1 MILNKNYP
9 YLIIVFLLLIPAIYS
24 CQKEQK
30 DRVESPSREVLSG
43 GTHTDNQIAELLA
56 SVDMRH
62 FTSPAMAP
70 DFELNSVQGERVS
83 LAQYRGKVVLL
94 SFWATW

>member
-1 MILNKNYP
+1 MTSTNKYL
-9 YLIIVFLLLIPAIYS
+9 YLIFMLLLLIPG

-30 DRVESPSREVLSG
+30 NRTESPSKKVLSG
-43 GTHTDNQIAELLA
+43 EAHTNINIADLLA
-56 SVDMRH
+56 SVDMHH
-62 FTSPAMAP
+62 FTDPVKAP
-70 DFELNSVQGERVS
+70 DFELNSVQGEKVN

>member
-1 MILNKNYP
+1 MNLNKNKFY
-9 YLIIVFLLLIPAIYS
+9 IIVLLLLMPLMYS

-30 DRVESPSREVLSG
+30 DRVVSTSEKVLSG
-43 GTHTDNQIAELLA
+43 ESHTDKRVADLLA

-62 FTSPAMAP
+62 FTDPVKAP
-70 DFELNSVQGERVS
+70 EFELNSVQGDRVTLS
-83 LAQYRGKVVLL
+83 QYRGKVVLL

>member
-1 MILNKNYP
+1 MKLNKIFFY
-9 YLIIVFLLLIPAIYS
+9 IILLLFLMTLMYS

-30 DRVESPSREVLSG
+30 ERVDGTSEKVLPGEAKTSDRV
-43 GTHTDNQIAELLA
+43 AELLA

-62 FTSPAMAP
+62 FTDPVKAP
-70 DFELNSVQGERVS
+70 DFELNSGEGEKINLS
-83 LAQYRGKVVLL
+83 SYRGKVVLL

>member
-1 MILNKNYP
+1 MKLNKIFFY
-9 YLIIVFLLLIPAIYS
+9 IIPLLILMPLIYS

-30 DRVESPSREVLSG
+30 EGVDGTSDKVIPEEAKTNNRV
-43 GTHTDNQIAELLA
+43 AELLA

-62 FTSPAMAP
+62 FTDPVKAP
-70 DFELNSVQGERVS
+70 DFELNSLEGERIN
-83 LAQYRGKVVLL
+83 LASYRGKVVLL